1 MHRTS
6 TPPRNASLG
15 QYFTPAWAAQALI
28 EREFAWLRAG
38 DLVVEPSCGD
48 GAFLCALPSHVDAV
62 GVEIDPAQAER
73 ARQLSGRR
81 VITGDFL
88 SVEVAAPGTVAA
100 LVGNPPFASAFFED
114 MLERAAELLKV
125 GGVIGLVTPCYFVQ
139 TSSSVER
146 YSRSFD
152 ISHSML
158 PRNLFPGLSLP
169 LGWMRM
175 RKTDRPGRLFGFMLY
190 AEAQQMRELKK
201 EVQTALTETRSRRGV
216 WATVVGEVLRALGG
230 QAKLSE
236 IYRAMASKLPTANP
250 EWQAQVRKVLNTN
263 KGFVR
268 VAPGEYRAAL

>member
-1 MHRTS
+1 MHGIPK
-6 TPPRNASLG
+6 PPRNARLG
-15 QYFTPAWAAQALI
+15 QYFTPAWAAEALI
-28 EREFAWLRAG
+28 EREFGWLRAG

-88 SVEVAAPGTVAA
+88 TVDVAAPGSVSAV
-100 LVGNPPFASAFFED
+100 VGNPPFMATFFEG
-114 MLERAAELLKV
+114 MLERAADLLKV
-125 GGVIGLVTPCYFVQ
+125 GGVLGAIVPVYFYQ

-146 YSRSFD
+146 YARSFD
-152 ISHSML
+152 ISHSLL

-169 LGWMRM
+169 LGWTRM
-175 RKTDRPGRLFGFMLY
+175 RKMDRPGRLSGFMLY
-190 AEAQQMRELKK
+190 AEAQQMRQLKK
-201 EVQTALTETRSRRGV
+201 ELQAALSERRNRRGV
-216 WATVVGEVLRALGG
+216 WATVVEDVLRALGG
-230 QAKLSE
+230 QAKLRE

-263 KGFVR
+263 PGFVR
-268 VAPGEYRAAL
+268 VAAGEYRAV